1 MKIFA
6 PFGYLHYHDESRF
19 RRLLMRKTIVF
30 LCLCL
35 CFGLGCQKKD
45 RQVFTIGI
53 FQINEAPHLNAVR
66 EGFIKSLEDAGLR
79 EGQNIRLIIRDG
91 NGSILTL
98 HHIALEF
105 AAQNVNMIV
114 PLSTPCLQAA
124 LHATQKIPIVFSSV
138 ANPVL
143 AGAGNSFYQHL
154 SYVTGMASKSPIQE
168 SLEFIKTVLP
178 HVKRIGTL
186 WTPYELNSEYYL
198 DLARQYSKEL
208 GISVI
213 SVPVSSQ
220 RDVFFAAQK
229 LAVKNIDAIYQIS
242 DNTINASFEDL
253 SEVADEYILPLFGGF
268 LLATRF
274 GACAALG
281 WDFFEMGYKT
291 GKIAIRVKNG
301 ENPRQIPF
309 QSMKKA
315 RLFLNLGAAEK
326 QGVAFSKE
334 ILERADQILKSDE
347 LSTVSSLD

>member
-1 MKIFA
+1 
-6 PFGYLHYHDESRF
+6 
-19 RRLLMRKTIVF
+19 MRKAAVF

-35 CFGLGCQKKD
+35 CFGSGCRKEDSQF
-45 RQVFTIGI
+45 FTIGI
-53 FQINEAPHLNAVR
+53 FQINEAPHLNEVR
-66 EGFIKSLEDAGLR
+66 EGFIKSLEDAGLK
-79 EGQNIRLIIRDG
+79 EGQNIRFIIRDG
-91 NGSILTL
+91 KGSILTL

-105 AAQNVNMIV
+105 TAQNVDMIV

-138 ANPVL
+138 ANPVI
-143 AGAGNSFYQHL
+143 AGAGKSTSQHL
-154 SYVTGMASKSPIQE
+154 SYVTGIASKSPIRE
-168 SLEFIKTVLP
+168 SLEFIKTILP

-198 DLARQYSKEL
+198 NLARQHSKEL
-208 GISVI
+208 GIKIV

-220 RDVFFAAQK
+220 RDVLFAAQK
-229 LAVKNIDAIYQIS
+229 LVGKNIDAIYQIS

-253 SEVADEYILPLFGGF
+253 SEVADEHTVPLFGGF

-301 ENPRQIPF
+301 ESPRQIPF

-315 RLFLNLGAAEK
+315 KLFLNLRAAEK
-326 QGVAFSKE
+326 QDVVFSRE
-334 ILERADQILKSDE
+334 ILERADQILKAEE
-347 LSTVSSLD
+347 LNTVSSLD